1 MRPATAAERRG
12 ASVHGPSPCRRF
24 GLRVVP
30 AAAAAAAAVAA
41 VVAAVVAVVVAVVVV
56 VFVAVTLD

>member
-24 GLRVVP
+24 CLRVVP
-30 AAAAAAAAVAA
+30 AAAAAAAAV
-41 VVAAVVAVVVAVVVV
+41 VAAVVVAVVVVAVVVV

>member
-24 GLRVVP
+24 CLRVVP
-30 AAAAAAAAVAA
+30 AAAAAAAVAA
-41 VVAAVVAVVVAVVVV
+41 VVVAVVVVAVVVV

>member
-30 AAAAAAAAVAA
+30 AAAAAAAVAA
-41 VVAAVVAVVVAVVVV
+41 VVVAVVVVAVVVV